1 MGLKTTFEEPF
12 NLDELDS
19 SHILDLLP
27 IKADEPLIRKAL
39 EKSAKYLIQIPPY
52 NDLGTDFTDVEGRDS
67 LVHIF
72 ETYLKIPS
80 ITKQE
85 KIT

>member
-19 SHILDLLP
+19 SHILDMLV
-27 IKADEPLIRKAL
+27 IKDDEPLIRKACK
-39 EKSAKYLIQIPPY
+39 KSAESLKQVPPY
-52 NDLGTDFTDVEGRDS
+52 NEMPKEIIEGRDI
-67 LVHIF
+67 LVNIF